1 MKITKEDIKKAF
13 VSHTEMIGDYVYNNQ
28 DWYEEDAER
37 MRYILVTLDMSP
49 GDPYSDDK
57 QLELGQEDNRFYNC
71 IEFDYEG
78 GYIINDVDRLR
89 ELITMSGEDV
99 AEYINV
105 NEYEWIGDD
114 YEHAGE
120 YLFKIMNNWQKVI
133 EFDTTD
139 LYNDD
144 CCTITKKV
152 LPDLE
157 EKCKAASF
165 VELGDDFLRV
175 DGFDPEEFIM
185 YVHDENTGD
194 EMSLDKTELE
204 NCKIF
209 ELKEI

>member
-1 MKITKEDIKKAF
+1 
-13 VSHTEMIGDYVYNNQ
+13 
-28 DWYEEDAER
+28 
-37 MRYILVTLDMSP
+37 MS
-49 GDPYSDDK
+49 D
-57 QLELGQEDNRFYNC
+57 
-71 IEFDYEG
+71 
-78 GYIINDVDRLR
+78 
-89 ELITMSGEDV
+89 EDV

-105 NEYEWIGDD
+105 NEYEWLGDD

-139 LYNDD
+139 YDNDE

-152 LPDLE
+152 LPNLE

-165 VELGDDFLRV
+165 VELDDDFLRV
-175 DGFDPEEFIM
+175 DGFDAEEFIM

-204 NCKIF
+204 NCLFF
-209 ELKEI
+209 EIKEI

>member
-1 MKITKEDIKKAF
+1 MNISKDIIKKAF

-37 MRYILVTLDMSP
+37 MRYILATMDMSP

-89 ELITMSGEDV
+89 ELITMSDEDV
-99 AEYINV
+99 AEYIQT
-105 NEYEWIGDD
+105 NEYEWLGDD

-139 LYNDD
+139 YDNDE

-152 LPDLE
+152 LPNLE

-165 VELGDDFLRV
+165 VELDDDFLRV

>member
-1 MKITKEDIKKAF
+1 MKITKENIKKAF

-37 MRYILVTLDMSP
+37 MRYILATLDMSP

-57 QLELGQEDNRFYNC
+57 QLKLGQEDNRFYNC

-78 GYIINDVDRLR
+78 GYTINDEDRLR

-99 AEYINV
+99 AEYIAD

-157 EKCKAASF
+157 ERCKRASF
-165 VELGDDFLRV
+165 VELDEDFLRV
-175 DGFDPEEFIM
+175 DGFDPEEFRM

-209 ELKEI
+209 EIQEI